1 MDMMWLCRHHFLNL
15 HMTIQTVFC
24 SHERILFFLSI
35 IFTRKYYAVCKDTA
49 KLNMKESHHQKT
61 LQVYAT
67 TTNLHSSR
75 LLDHCVI
82 SDSSVWNA
90 FEFPRAYR
98 HCCCCCWFLSSAY
111 VEVIQITGCELMV
124 LYHPLRHKLDTP
136 ELRSHKDRYRNSLPI
151 NTRYS
156 YIFILDLR
164 PWLYDI

>member
-1 MDMMWLCRHHFLNL
+1 MRE
-15 HMTIQTVFC
+15 FC
-24 SHERILFFLSI
+24 FSYQLYSPVNIMQC
-35 IFTRKYYAVCKDTA
+35 V
-49 KLNMKESHHQKT
+49 KT
-61 LQVYAT
+61 LQNLTWKNRITKRLYRFMQQPPVCIPLASWT
-67 TTNLHSSR
+67 TVWFQTVRWTEYCTTS
-75 LLDHCVI
+75 C
-82 SDSSVWNA
+82 WNA